1 MAVCEICH
9 GSAKRRL
16 LYVGRHQAV
25 WNVNPTWL
33 FPNWSDAFGAAPP
46 LLKKEKKTTFFRQE
60 KKGLPL
66 YFTCYFSLSLS
77 LSRGIIRSW
86 KNLWQEGHT
95 VHAFSQQQQQG
106 LPFVVYITTW
116 VTIISKRRPSPWEY
130 HHNHSQNWLNLETI
144 YEVGVLFNIPSFS
157 WNNNICLE
165 LVAGCRKQ
173 NSWYRGL
180 SSRCWLERFQQI
192 RRCWFTN
199 ENWKEQNK

>member
-1 MAVCEICH
+1 MSTPRDFSPI
-9 GSAKRRL
+9 GQTLSALLLPFWKKR
-16 LYVGRHQAV
+16 
-25 WNVNPTWL
+25 
-33 FPNWSDAFGAAPP
+33 
-46 LLKKEKKTTFFRQE
+46 KENDILSPR

-66 YFTCYFSLSLS
+66 YFTCYFSLSI
-77 LSRGIIRSW
+77 SRGIIRSW

-144 YEVGVLFNIPSFS
+144 WSRRFIQHSSFS

-165 LVAGCRKQ
+165 LVACRKQ